1 MADITMLIL
10 ADHAWFREQF
20 ARLDNLQERTPV
32 RTDALERVWRPLADK
47 LDVHAYI
54 EEKIFYPQL
63 LQRGVDD
70 PEGETLDAIGDHN
83 DIRDGVRDANAA
95 AVGTD
100 EWWAAVGRAR
110 EANDEH
116 MGEEE
121 REGLSD
127 FRRHA
132 PIGLR
137 EALGQQY
144 REFMD
149 QHPTTRGLQ
158 IVDRDPQAYVDAAEA
173 NLRRL
178 RRTPRSASAAS
189 RASEEGLRADDRKK
203 GEPLRGLGSWLRAV
217 DHDAQVRTRN
227 EEHVA
232 VERHGPHLRVVD
244 GLARTSGVP
253 TAPESHSSTKRS
265 LFAFNSATSR
275 RTV

>member
-10 ADHAWFREQF
+10 ADHTWFREQF
-20 ARLDNLQERTPV
+20 AQLDYLQARNPDDSV
-32 RTDALERVWRPLADK
+32 ALQKVWRPLADK

-95 AVGTD
+95 DVGTD

-132 PIGLR
+132 PVGLR
-137 EALGQQY
+137 EALGEQY
-144 REFMD
+144 SEFMT
-149 QHPTTRGLQ
+149 QHPTTEGLR
-158 IVDRDPQAYVDAAEA
+158 IADRDPQSYVDAYEA
-173 NLRRL
+173 KPQQPKDTSLGIGSL
-178 RRTPRSASAAS
+178 
-189 RASEEGLRADDRKK
+189 K
-203 GEPLRGLGSWLRAV
+203 GKP
-217 DHDAQVRTRN
+217 
-227 EEHVA
+227 
-232 VERHGPHLRVVD
+232 
-244 GLARTSGVP
+244 
-253 TAPESHSSTKRS
+253 
-265 LFAFNSATSR
+265 
-275 RTV
+275 

>member
-1 MADITMLIL
+1 MPDITMLIL
-10 ADHAWFREQF
+10 ADHEWFREQF
-20 ARLDNLQERTPV
+20 ARLDNLQARTSV
-32 RTDALERVWRPLADK
+32 RKDALEKVWRPLADK

-63 LQRGVDD
+63 LTRGVDD

-95 AVGTD
+95 AIGTD
-100 EWWAAVGRAR
+100 EWWTAVGRAR

-144 REFMD
+144 REFTA
-149 QHPTTRGLQ
+149 QHPTTKGLQ
-158 IVDRDPQAYVDAAEA
+158 IVDRDPQAYVNAYESTTVQ
-173 NLRRL
+173 
-178 RRTPRSASAAS
+178 TPKDTSLGIGS
-189 RASEEGLRADDRKK
+189 LK
-203 GEPLRGLGSWLRAV
+203 G
-217 DHDAQVRTRN
+217 Q
-227 EEHVA
+227 
-232 VERHGPHLRVVD
+232 
-244 GLARTSGVP
+244 
-253 TAPESHSSTKRS
+253 
-265 LFAFNSATSR
+265 
-275 RTV
+275 

>member
-10 ADHAWFREQF
+10 ADHNWFREQF
-20 ARLDNLQERTPV
+20 ARLDSLQERKPV
-32 RTDALERVWRPLADK
+32 RSDALRRVWRPLADK

-95 AVGTD
+95 EVGTD

-149 QHPTTRGLQ
+149 QHPTTKGLQ

-173 NLRRL
+173 NPPQ
-178 RRTPRSASAAS
+178 TPKDTSLGIGS
-189 RASEEGLRADDRKK
+189 LK
-203 GEPLRGLGSWLRAV
+203 G
-217 DHDAQVRTRN
+217 Q
-227 EEHVA
+227 
-232 VERHGPHLRVVD
+232 
-244 GLARTSGVP
+244 
-253 TAPESHSSTKRS
+253 
-265 LFAFNSATSR
+265 
-275 RTV
+275 

>member
-1 MADITMLIL
+1 MADITTLIL

-20 ARLDNLQERTPV
+20 ARLDYLQARTTV
-32 RTDALERVWRPLADK
+32 KDGALEEVWRPLADK

-83 DIRDGVRDANAA
+83 DIRDGVRDANE
-95 AVGTD
+95 VTIGSD

-110 EANDEH
+110 KANDEH

-132 PIGLR
+132 PAGLR
-137 EALGQQY
+137 EALGRQY
-144 REFMD
+144 GEFMA
-149 QHPTTRGLQ
+149 QHPTTRGLR

-173 NLRRL
+173 ANDRRHRDTSL
-178 RRTPRSASAAS
+178 GIGS
-189 RASEEGLRADDRKK
+189 LK
-203 GEPLRGLGSWLRAV
+203 GR
-217 DHDAQVRTRN
+217 
-227 EEHVA
+227 
-232 VERHGPHLRVVD
+232 
-244 GLARTSGVP
+244 
-253 TAPESHSSTKRS
+253 
-265 LFAFNSATSR
+265 
-275 RTV
+275 

>member
-10 ADHAWFREQF
+10 ADHEWFREQF
-20 ARLDNLQERTPV
+20 ARLDELQAQTPV
-32 RTDALERVWRPLADK
+32 DRRALQKVWRPLADK

-63 LQRGVDD
+63 LLRGTDD

-95 AVGTD
+95 EVASD

-110 EANDEH
+110 VANDEH

-137 EALGQQY
+137 EALGRQY
-144 REFMD
+144 SEFMA
-149 QHPTTRGLQ
+149 QHPTTRGLS
-158 IVDRDPQAYVDAAEA
+158 IVDRDPQRYVEE
-173 NLRRL
+173 NEKTTRPT
-178 RRTPRSASAAS
+178 RTDFS
-189 RASEEGLRADDRKK
+189 
-203 GEPLRGLGSWLRAV
+203 LGI
-217 DHDAQVRTRN
+217 
-227 EEHVA
+227 
-232 VERHGPHLRVVD
+232 G
-244 GLARTSGVP
+244 
-253 TAPESHSSTKRS
+253 S
-265 LFAFNSATSR
+265 LKDK
-275 RTV
+275 